1 MYKAKPL
8 KFTPSDK
15 GISAKTLAIHFDK
28 LYMGYVN
35 KKNEIEEKLMPYING
50 SADLASSN
58 QTFSDLRALK
68 DGETF
73 AANGVWLHEHY
84 FDVLGSDGKP
94 QGKIVEAIEQ
104 QFGSMKNFL
113 AYFGACGMAAR
124 GWVVL
129 AWNTNEDRLVVYTGD
144 AHNQGGV
151 WGAIPVLVLDV
162 YEHAYFIDYGSDRK
176 SYIEEYINEIN
187 WEEANKKYEAAIQHK
202 TAIK

>member
-8 KFTPSDK
+8 NFKPTNE
-15 GISAKTLAIHFDK
+15 GISAKTLAIHYDK

-35 KKNEIEEKLMPYING
+35 KKNEIEEKLAG
-50 SADLASSN
+50 FEDGTTDLSSAN

-94 QGKIVEAIEQ
+94 NGKIVDAITERY
-104 QFGSMKNFL
+104 GSIKTFL

-129 AWNTNEDRLVVYTGD
+129 AWNTNENKLAVYTGD

-151 WGAIPVLVLDV
+151 WGAIPILVLDV
-162 YEHAYFIDYGSDRK
+162 YEHAYFLDYGSDRK

-187 WEEANKKYEAAIQHK
+187 WSEANKKYEAAIK
-202 TAIK
+202 

>member
-8 KFTPSDK
+8 KFSPTDK
-15 GISAKTLAIHFDK
+15 GISAKTLAIHYDK

-35 KKNEIEEKLMPYING
+35 KKNEIEEKLTGFENG
-50 SADLASSN
+50 SIDLSSAN

-73 AANGVWLHEHY
+73 AANGVFLHEHY
-84 FDVLGSDGKP
+84 FDVLGGNGTPEGSLVD
-94 QGKIVEAIEQ
+94 AITTQ
-104 QFGSMKNFL
+104 YGSIENFL
-113 AYFGACGMAAR
+113 KFFAACGMAAR

-129 AWNTNEDRLVVYTGD
+129 AWNTNEDRLNVYTGD

-151 WGAIPVLVLDV
+151 WGAMPILVLDV

-176 SYIEEYINEIN
+176 SYIEEYIKEIN
-187 WEEANKKYEAAIQHK
+187 WKAANEKFEATKK
-202 TAIK
+202 

>member
-35 KKNEIEEKLMPYING
+35 KFNEIEEKLVAYKEGKADLG
-50 SADLASSN
+50 SAN

-84 FDVLGSDGKP
+84 FDVLGSDGKAE
-94 QGKIVEAIEQ
+94 GAIVDALAKEH
-104 QFGSMKNFL
+104 GSLENFL

-129 AWNTNEDRLVVYTGD
+129 AWNTNENRLAVYTGD

-151 WGAIPVLVLDV
+151 WGAIPILVLDV
-162 YEHAYFIDYGSDRK
+162 YEHAYFLDYGSDRK
-176 SYIEEYINEIN
+176 SYIEEYIKEIN
-187 WEEANKKYEAAIQHK
+187 WAEVNKKYESATK
-202 TAIK
+202 

>member
-1 MYKAKPL
+1 MYEARPL
-8 KFTPSDK
+8 KFKPTDK

-35 KKNEIEEKLMPYING
+35 KKNEIEEKLKPFENG
-50 SADLASSN
+50 SVDLTSAN
-58 QTFSDLRALK
+58 QTFSELRALK

-94 QGKIVEAIEQ
+94 SGAIIEAISKEYE
-104 QFGSMKNFL
+104 SIEKFL

-129 AWNTNEDRLVVYTGD
+129 AWNANENKLAVYTGD
-144 AHNQGGV
+144 SHNQGGV
-151 WGAIPVLVLDV
+151 WGAIPILVLDV
-162 YEHAYFIDYGSDRK
+162 YEHAYFLDYGSDRK
-176 SYIEEYINEIN
+176 SYIEEYIGEIN
-187 WEEANKKYEAAIQHK
+187 WSEADKKYSAAIK
-202 TAIK
+202 

>member
-8 KFTPSDK
+8 KFTPTDK
-15 GISAKTLAIHFDK
+15 GISAKTMAIHYDK

-35 KKNEIEEKLMPYING
+35 KRNEIEEKLIPFEDG
-50 SADLASSN
+50 SVDLASAN

-84 FDVLGSDGKP
+84 FDVLGGDGKP
-94 QGKIVEAIEQ
+94 EGALVEAITKRY
-104 QFGSMKNFL
+104 GSIEKFL
-113 AYFGACGMAAR
+113 AYFSACGMAAR

-129 AWNTNEDRLVVYTGD
+129 AWNTNENRLATYTGD

-151 WGAIPVLVLDV
+151 WGAIPILVLDV
-162 YEHAYFIDYGSDRK
+162 YEHAYFLDYGSDRK
-176 SYIEEYINEIN
+176 SYIEEYIKEIN
-187 WEEANKKYEAAIQHK
+187 WSEADKKYTLATK
-202 TAIK
+202 